1 MVSKDFIEKFKN
13 DEDLQDLR
21 RQVYAI
27 TGELS
32 DIAFHINGPYT
43 LEEWKE
49 HLREFVKEYQ
59 KALEEREKAWRE
71 EPMKFHKVS
80 PEEIEQL
87 KKEGRI

>member
-1 MVSKDFIEKFKN
+1 MVSKEFIEKFKN
-13 DEDLQDLR
+13 DEELQDLR

-59 KALEEREKAWRE
+59 KALEEREEALQN
-71 EPMKFHKVS
+71 EPMKAFELTE
-80 PEEIEQL
+80 EEIEQL
-87 KKEGRI
+87 KREGRI